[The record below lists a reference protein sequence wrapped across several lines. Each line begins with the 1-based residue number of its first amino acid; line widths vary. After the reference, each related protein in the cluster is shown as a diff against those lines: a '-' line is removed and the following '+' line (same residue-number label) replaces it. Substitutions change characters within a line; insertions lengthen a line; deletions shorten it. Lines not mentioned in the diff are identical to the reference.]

1 MSIINVNKISTSGG
15 ISTVTVAAGVVSCT
29 GQATFAG
36 EATFSSDV
44 TLGTITAKS
53 GIVTAT
59 SFSGNGAGLTNV
71 TASNITGALP
81 SIDGSSLTGLPT
93 LAEINKLNANVAV
106 LGFKVAVNGSLA
118 KYSLVD
124 QVVDEFTDGSGVDA
138 SGSTNES
145 LTGGYYVGIVAGSN
159 YPTGGTVTTHGSY
172 RVHSFTNTGNTNFV
186 VNTSG
191 TVDILIVAG
200 GGGGGCGKNG
210 AGGGAGGM
218 LQLSSQSVSM
228 QTYTVTV
235 GAGGAAGSAN
245 SANNTFAPSGGNSS
259 VTGFTVAVGG
269 GGGANDA
276 RANNN
281 QSPGGGSAGGFGVGG
296 SSGSATAG
304 QGNVGGGAGGTA
316 GTAGG
321 GGAGE
326 AGGTDGIRTG
336 GDGLQNNWRTGS
348 NVYYAGGGSGGEDS
362 NRPNLAGG
370 DGGGGE
376 GKGQNAA
383 GGAATANTGGGGGG
397 AGENNSQPGGAGGS
411 GIVVIRYATSE
422 FQIQEGNNMTLI
434 STANTASSA
443 PSKGDLVALIENNR
457 QTATL
462 NTDIKGY
469 VSRDGGTTWTQ
480 GTFVDEGDWGTNKKI
495 ISFHNLDISGQPSG
509 TSVKWKIE
517 TLNQGTGSSRN
528 TRIHAASMG
537 WK

>member
-1 MSIINVNKISTSGG
+1 
-15 ISTVTVAAGVVSCT
+15 
-29 GQATFAG
+29 
-36 EATFSSDV
+36 
-44 TLGTITAKS
+44 
-53 GIVTAT
+53 
-59 SFSGNGAGLTNV
+59 
-71 TASNITGALP
+71 
-81 SIDGSSLTGLPT
+81 
-93 LAEINKLNANVAV
+93 
-106 LGFKVAVNGSLA
+106 
-118 KYSLVD
+118 
-124 QVVDEFTDGSGVDA
+124 
-138 SGSTNES
+138 
-145 LTGGYYVGIVAGSN
+145 
-159 YPTGGTVTTHGSY
+159 
-172 RVHSFTNTGNTNFV
+172 
-186 VNTSG
+186 
-191 TVDILIVAG
+191 
-200 GGGGGCGKNG
+200 
-210 AGGGAGGM
+210 M
-218 LQLSSQSVSM
+218 LQLSSQSVTQ

-362 NRPNLAGG
+362 NRANVAGG